1 MMKRN
6 LCLSAIALA
15 CAAGAHAQSS
25 VTLFG
30 VVDVNAQ
37 HYKAEGVGSL
47 NAVGNG
53 GLSTSRIGFR
63 GIEDLGGG
71 LHAGFWLEGSINPDN
86 GTGRGTNTNN
96 QASGA
101 AAAVAGSAG
110 FLFDRN
116 AYVNLGGG
124 WGDLRLGHDF
134 VPTHYN
140 SISFD
145 PFNAN
150 GVARAGNFTFSG
162 AANGSVFS
170 QITASN
176 SISYWLPRGLG
187 GFYGMAMYAAG
198 ENLSGAAN
206 SNDGK
211 LMGARIGWAAGK
223 FDVAGAVSKTK
234 YASTATLGD
243 FTHSNLGASY
253 DAGFARF
260 FALYNRVKVDLL
272 AGSVRKDTWELG
284 AHVPVGPVGR
294 IRLSYARLND
304 HSAATLLNADGS
316 QRATNDASQ
325 WGVGYVHDLSKRTA
339 LYGTYARLSNDGR
352 ANYAV
357 SGGPAPLP
365 GRTSTGLEVGLRHS
379 F

>member
-1 MMKRN
+1 MKKRN

-30 VVDVNAQ
+30 IVDVNVE
-37 HYKAEGVGSL
+37 HFRAEGVGSL

-53 GLSTSRIGFR
+53 GLSTSRVGFR
-63 GIEDLGGG
+63 GVEDLGGG
-71 LHAGFWLEGSINPDN
+71 LRAGFWLEGSINPDN

-101 AAAVAGSAG
+101 APAVAGSAG
-110 FLFDRN
+110 LVFDRQ
-116 AYVNLGGG
+116 AYVSLGGS
-124 WGDLRLGHDF
+124 WGEVRLGHDF
-134 VPTHYN
+134 VPNHYN

-150 GVARAGNFTFSG
+150 GVARVGALTFSG
-162 AANGSVFS
+162 AASGSLATG
-170 QITASN
+170 ITASN
-176 SISYWLPRGLG
+176 SVSYWLPPNLG

-198 ENLSGAAN
+198 ENPSGAAN
-206 SNDGK
+206 SSDGK
-211 LMGARIGWAAGK
+211 LMGARVGWVGGPLE
-223 FDVAGAVSKTK
+223 VAGAVSHTK
-234 YASTATLGD
+234 FASTATVGD
-243 FTHSNLGASY
+243 YTHANVGASY
-253 DAGFARF
+253 NAGFAKF
-260 FALYNRVKVDLL
+260 FALYNRVKVDLT
-272 AGSVRKDTWELG
+272 GGTVRKDTWELG
-284 AHVPVGPVGR
+284 AHVPVGPQGR

-304 HSAATLLNADGS
+304 GSAASLLNANGS
-316 QRATNDASQ
+316 QRASNDATL

-339 LYGTYARLSNDGR
+339 LYGTYAELSNHGQGT
-352 ANYAV
+352 YVV

-365 GRTSTGLEVGLRHS
+365 GRKSTGLEMGVRHA